1 MDGIVCDK
9 HGVQRQRP
17 CPSCEI
23 EKRDTQIWQLQ
34 DKIKELEADA
44 EAHNVS
50 RLILVEGG
58 KAYETEN
65 KRLTEELDKMV
76 TDDIAHRDIIRDMEA
91 RLEMLSKPT
100 GGEPCQAGQ

>member
-65 KRLTEELDKMV
+65 KRLLAILHAHDLCEGCTEYSHGL
-76 TDDIAHRDIIRDMEA
+76 
-91 RLEMLSKPT
+91 
-100 GGEPCQAGQ
+100 

>member
-17 CPSCEI
+17 CPPCEI

-65 KRLTEELDKMV
+65 KRLCKAVSMAHYELN
-76 TDDIAHRDIIRDMEA
+76 RP
-91 RLEMLSKPT
+91 LSDPNKAKAILADALT
-100 GGEPCQAGQ
+100 GSNEG